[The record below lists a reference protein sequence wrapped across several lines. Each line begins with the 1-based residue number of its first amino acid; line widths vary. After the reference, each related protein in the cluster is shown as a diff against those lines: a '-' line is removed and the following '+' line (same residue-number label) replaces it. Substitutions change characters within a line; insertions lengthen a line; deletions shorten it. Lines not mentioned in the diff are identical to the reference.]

1 MSPEELEALNYK
13 YPTCSTCQSR
23 GVRTH
28 KVGKRKTAETTWCEL
43 HNRPVEYEYFTG
55 PKGQKWVATDVP
67 CDQRPRGD
75 YCSHRESSLP
85 KDTIVVKLD
94 RIEKDH
100 II

>member
-1 MSPEELEALNYK
+1 MSEVILPSRMTLEELNYK

-28 KVGKRKTAETTWCEL
+28 KVGKRQTAETTWCEL

-67 CDQRPRGD
+67 CDE
-75 YCSHRESSLP
+75 YAYHRSLFLA
-85 KDTIVVKLD
+85 KNLG
-94 RIEKDH
+94 
-100 II
+100 